1 MNEMQYSRDRP
12 ARLYDQNQKEQWN
25 FHHLRELWSI
35 GYRESELSELVS
47 NFPAAISPVL
57 KKNLQLMQD
66 LAINR
71 IRLLNDANNQL
82 RSSHAMRSRNQDDF
96 NSAMW
101 ESDETFGILQMSLVP
116 ETGQRKGI
124 SLNSRFASL
133 VSCMSLEDLRITF
146 MRNESSLPCPT
157 SDLLLLLVDDI
168 LHDFQ
173 DRERYFR
180 LIRYRG
186 QSIETSLV

>member
-1 MNEMQYSRDRP
+1 MNETHQHSSDRP
-12 ARLYDQNQKEQWN
+12 AQLYDQNQKEQWN

-35 GYRESELSELVS
+35 GYRESELSELVC

-71 IRLLNDANNQL
+71 IRLLKDAITPLQSN
-82 RSSHAMRSRNQDDF
+82 HPTRSRNQDEF

-116 ETGQRKGI
+116 ETG
-124 SLNSRFASL
+124 
-133 VSCMSLEDLRITF
+133 
-146 MRNESSLPCPT
+146 
-157 SDLLLLLVDDI
+157 
-168 LHDFQ
+168 
-173 DRERYFR
+173 
-180 LIRYRG
+180 
-186 QSIETSLV
+186 